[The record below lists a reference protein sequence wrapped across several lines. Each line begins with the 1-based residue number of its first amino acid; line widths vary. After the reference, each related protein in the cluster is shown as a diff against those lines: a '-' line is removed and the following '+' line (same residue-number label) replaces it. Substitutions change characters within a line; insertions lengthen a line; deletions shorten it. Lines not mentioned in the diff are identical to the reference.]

1 MPKDSK
7 IPRYK
12 VIEKDILDKINS
24 QYYKIKETIPTEKEL
39 ADEYHVSRVTVRKA
53 TDSLV
58 MKGLLKRVAGSGTY
72 VQDSPAHQK
81 FPRQI
86 GFTKEMEKLG
96 MSAKTE
102 VNSFSITKADNYIA
116 KLLKISEGDMIYY
129 IERSR
134 YGDDLLLQFE
144 ISYMP
149 VKYFPD
155 LSIAHL
161 ETSKYDYIENVRNIK
176 INYCHHQDFPI
187 LPTPAMA
194 EAFHIDTNTPIM
206 KIINTTY
213 STDNEIID
221 YTIQYLNSPN
231 YQLNYIRT
239 R

>member
-1 MPKDSK
+1 
-7 IPRYK
+7 
-12 VIEKDILDKINS
+12 
-24 QYYKIKETIPTEKEL
+24 
-39 ADEYHVSRVTVRKA
+39 
-53 TDSLV
+53 
-58 MKGLLKRVAGSGTY
+58 
-72 VQDSPAHQK
+72 
-81 FPRQI
+81 
-86 GFTKEMEKLG
+86 
-96 MSAKTE
+96 
-102 VNSFSITKADNYIA
+102 
-116 KLLKISEGDMIYY
+116 
-129 IERSR
+129 
-134 YGDDLLLQFE
+134 
-144 ISYMP
+144 MP

-155 LSIAHL
+155 LSISYL

-187 LPTPAMA
+187 LPTPTMA